1 VSNPPPS
8 ILAVMAHPD
17 DEVLGCGATLAK
29 MATAGH
35 SVHACF
41 LSGNA
46 DARNAHPGSAAI
58 RAQAH
63 AAQQALGI
71 QQPIFGSF
79 PNIKLNT
86 VPHLDL
92 VRYVEDVM
100 RTVQATILFTHHP
113 ADVNDD
119 HRHTSL
125 ACQAAARLSQR
136 GGSVPHLEA
145 VYFVEVLSST
155 DWSLDLGSLRFAPTT
170 FCEISEEG
178 LTVKL
183 EALQRYDGVM
193 RDYPHPRSEAAV
205 RALAVLR
212 GAEAGLD
219 LAEAFQV
226 GYSTLRFG

>member
-1 VSNPPPS
+1 
-8 ILAVMAHPD
+8 MAHPD

-29 MATAGH
+29 MGKAGL

-46 DARNAHPGSAAI
+46 DARNAHPGSTAI
-58 RAQAH
+58 RAHAR
-63 AAQQALGI
+63 AAQRVLGI
-71 QQPIFGSF
+71 RDPLFGSF

-92 VRYVEDVM
+92 VRYVETVIC
-100 RTVQATILFTHHP
+100 TVQATILFTHHP
-113 ADVNDD
+113 ADINDD

-136 GGSVPHLEA
+136 GGKVPPLEA

-155 DWSLDLGSLRFAPTT
+155 DWSFETGAAHFAPTT
-170 FCEISEEG
+170 FCEIGEG
-178 LTVKL
+178 GLELKL
-183 EALQRYDGVM
+183 EALRQYDGVI
-193 RDYPHPRSEAAV
+193 RSYPHPRSEAAV
-205 RALAVLR
+205 RALAVVR

-219 LAEAFQV
+219 LAEAFQLA
-226 GYSTLRFG
+226 YSKLRLG